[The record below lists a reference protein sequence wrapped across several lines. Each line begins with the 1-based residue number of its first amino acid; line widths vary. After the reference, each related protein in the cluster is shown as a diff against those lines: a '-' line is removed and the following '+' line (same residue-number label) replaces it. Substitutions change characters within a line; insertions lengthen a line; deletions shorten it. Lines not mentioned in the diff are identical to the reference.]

1 MPRCLSLVLCLAY
14 TCPGTSS
21 VATLRDSVVSTGVLW
36 SLCCHDYPMM
46 SHCLTMVFNLI
57 QVHVT
62 TTGQMTAACQM
73 ELSSHLVQTWHTNGM
88 LLTTITVSAHHHYH
102 HQNRHQHHQ
111 QAAIHPFVISFKASK

>member
-1 MPRCLSLVLCLAY
+1 M
-14 TCPGTSS
+14 
-21 VATLRDSVVSTGVLW
+21 ATLRDSVVSTGVLW
-36 SLCCHDYPMM
+36 SLCYDDYPMM

-73 ELSSHLVQTWHTNGM
+73 GLLIHLVLTWHTNGM
-88 LLTTITVSAHHHYH
+88 LLTTITVSAHHH
-102 HQNRHQHHQ
+102 QSRHQHSH